1 LLLEYDK
8 FPVLTVE
15 IKPDKEKGESVVN
28 LFDIFAKDK
37 TLGIKF
43 EVLLLL
49 NVLLSDGKPSYVVTI
64 EEEKLVPTD

>member
-15 IKPDKEKGESVVN
+15 IKPDREKGESVVN
-28 LFDIFAKDK
+28 LFDIFSKDK

-43 EVLLLL
+43 EVPLLVK
-49 NVLLSDGKPSYVVTI
+49 VLFDGKPSYVVTI
-64 EEEKLVPTD
+64 EEE

>member
-15 IKPDKEKGESVVN
+15 IKPDREKGESVVN

-49 NVLLSDGKPSYVVTI
+49 NVLLDGKPSYVVTI